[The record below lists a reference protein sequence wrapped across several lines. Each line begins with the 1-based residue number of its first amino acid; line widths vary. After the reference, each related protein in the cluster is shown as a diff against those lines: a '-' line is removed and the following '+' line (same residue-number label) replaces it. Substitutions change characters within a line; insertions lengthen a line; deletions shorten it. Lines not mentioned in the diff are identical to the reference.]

1 MYYYIVFSPIW
12 VSSHGLLLFS
22 EKKNA
27 SGLDLG
33 SKEGR
38 GKLAG
43 VEEAKTVVRMV
54 CMRE

>member
-1 MYYYIVFSPIW
+1 MFSPIW

-33 SKEGR
+33 NKEGR
-38 GKLAG
+38 EKLAG
-43 VEEAKTVVRMV
+43 VEEAKTVVRMI
-54 CMRE
+54 CIRE